1 MAPLAAS
8 TSSQLRQL
16 IYYHLDNNFLK
27 NALFLAQR
35 LVAHEGSRNAE
46 AAYLLAYCQFQAGY
60 TKASWDTSRPF
71 VSKGQHLGCCYVFA
85 QACFELGRFLEGLQA
100 LDRSRVL
107 WQNRN
112 TWNQHNESRRQH
124 LPDAAAVLCLKG
136 KLWKGHKNME
146 DAVQCWVASLQ
157 RNPFMWDA
165 YTLLVESGAQ
175 IQVPNIY
182 KLNPDMVNMIHA
194 QYAVKEQ
201 PQEKP
206 LSNSSLPQQMT
217 NHHSIPDPFVSTQKP
232 NGNATSVLYEKLNTS
247 KLNINAA
254 NNIHDDEMM
263 NTPSTVVDHEDSMMQ
278 HANGNTR
285 HDNSSAAL
293 RRPRS
298 VVEAPAEPQS
308 RIKTTS
314 TRVKTRLKTASE
326 DPLQEPPPPG
336 PPSKRTISGQVAPTQ
351 IEPIRRTTRSQTSRP
366 PSVTS
371 TNKMSSIANSLGLR
385 QERDIKKARAPALKP
400 RTATASTVGRA
411 VSGNRMKTATS
422 VEPEAELRE
431 PRPVPAPTMSAMIEP
446 PPRKENHAEKDV
458 EAVKTLLNLF
468 CSLAQAY
475 NHLQHYDCMDAIKI
489 YNALPSN
496 HRETP
501 YVLAQLGRAYNE
513 IAQYAEAEKYFIRV
527 RQLAPSRLE
536 DMEIYSTVLYQLKS
550 EIELAYLA
558 HELVEIE
565 RNSPQTWIAIG
576 NSFSLQREHEQALKC
591 FRRATQL
598 DPSFAYGFTL
608 QGHEYIENEE
618 FEKALNAYR
627 SAIAA
632 DQRHYNA
639 WYGLGKCYI
648 KLGKFPAAE
657 SHYRTAVAINGSN
670 AVLQC
675 ALGAVVEKTKP
686 LEHALRHYHRACELA
701 PKSALSRFKK
711 ARCLMS
717 LSRPEEAL
725 IELEFLKDIAPE
737 EANVW
742 FLSGRLCKMLGR
754 KAEAVRAFTVALN
767 LDPKVSWV
775 VRHTETTDTNMS
787 RLHNLSKMPWRVLTK
802 KKILAIP
809 TATKTCA
816 KTILVFSLIEEHQHE
831 SDRYYFTANTHRK
844 KDNVS
849 GCSVHTKRT
858 LKVTSFGI
866 TT

>member
-1 MAPLAAS
+1 
-8 TSSQLRQL
+8 
-16 IYYHLDNNFLK
+16 
-27 NALFLAQR
+27 
-35 LVAHEGSRNAE
+35 
-46 AAYLLAYCQFQAGY
+46 
-60 TKASWDTSRPF
+60 
-71 VSKGQHLGCCYVFA
+71 
-85 QACFELGRFLEGLQA
+85 
-100 LDRSRVL
+100 
-107 WQNRN
+107 
-112 TWNQHNESRRQH
+112 
-124 LPDAAAVLCLKG
+124 
-136 KLWKGHKNME
+136 ME
-146 DAVQCWVASLQ
+146 EAVQCWVGSLQ

-182 KLNPDMVNMIHA
+182 KLNPDMVNMVHA
-194 QYAVKEQ
+194 QYAAKEQ
-201 PQEKP
+201 PSEKP
-206 LSNSSLPQQMT
+206 SSTTSLTPQPT
-217 NHHSIPDPFVSTQKP
+217 NHHSISDPFVSAQKP

-263 NTPSTVVDHEDSMMQ
+263 TTPSTVVEFEDSMMQ
-278 HANGNTR
+278 HANGNVRQDT
-285 HDNSSAAL
+285 SSTAWKK
-293 RRPRS
+293 PRT
-298 VVEAPAEPQS
+298 VTEAPSEPQS
-308 RIKTTS
+308 RLKSTS
-314 TRVKTRLKTASE
+314 NRVRTRLKTASE
-326 DPLQEPPPPG
+326 EPVHEPPPPG

-351 IEPIRRTTRSQTSRP
+351 VEPVRRTTRSQTSRP

-385 QERDIKKARAPALKP
+385 QERDIKKARAPAVKS
-400 RTATASTVGRA
+400 RTATTATVGRA

-422 VEPEAELRE
+422 VEPEAEQKE
-431 PRPVPAPTMSAMIEP
+431 SRPIPASTTSALIEHST
-446 PPRKENHAEKDV
+446 RQENHAEKDL
-458 EAVKTLLNLF
+458 EAVKSLLGLF
-468 CSLAQAY
+468 CCLAQAHDY
-475 NHLQHYDCMDAIKI
+475 LQRYDCTMAIKT
-489 YNALPSN
+489 YNNLPSN

-513 IAQYAEAEKYFIRV
+513 LAQYAEAEKYFIRV

-558 HELVEIE
+558 HELVEVE

-576 NSFSLQREHEQALKC
+576 NSFSLQREHKQALKC

-657 SHYRTAVAINGSN
+657 SHYRTAVSINGSN
-670 AVLQC
+670 AVLLC

-686 LEHALRHYHRACELA
+686 LEQALKYYHKACDLA

-711 ARCLMS
+711 ARCLMG
-717 LSRPEEAL
+717 LGRPEDAL
-725 IELEFLKDIAPE
+725 IELDILKDIAPD

-767 LDPKVSWV
+767 LDPKVS
-775 VRHTETTDTNMS
+775 RIHQYTIIPTNTDIC
-787 RLHNLSKMPWRVLTK
+787 RLHNSSKMLWRVSTRK
-802 KKILAIP
+802 KTSVILMG
-809 TATKTCA
+809 TKTWAELGLNRCERSA
-816 KTILVFSLIEEHQHE
+816 KHNPEAS
-831 SDRYYFTANTHRK
+831 
-844 KDNVS
+844 
-849 GCSVHTKRT
+849 
-858 LKVTSFGI
+858 
-866 TT
+866 